1 MLIKLILVAVA
12 VIVIGTIIYLFMNSK
27 AEADPDPREGK
38 PENDL
43 LKAKNF
49 KAVCQYLLECPD
61 FVDHKE
67 GVFLLITDLAT
78 MALKDS
84 TAFGFKECHK
94 AIDISYGETK
104 LKLILSDVA
113 EPATLETSPHKLGN
127 VMVFSGSECVL
138 KTQAEV
144 IASQHGIGYRVWID
158 QEAVTL
164 IKDGS
169 WLDDLEELI
178 RAMMH
183 TDEHNHSGSG
193 MLTGA
198 VLGSAIGME
207 MGGFD
212 D

>member
-12 VIVIGTIIYLFMNSK
+12 LVVVGTIIYFFMNST
-27 AEADPDPREGK
+27 AGADPDPREGK
-38 PENDL
+38 PENEL
-43 LKAKNF
+43 LRAKNF
-49 KAVCQYLLECPD
+49 RSVCQYLLDCPD
-61 FVDHKE
+61 FVDHKQ

-78 MALKDS
+78 MALRDS
-84 TAFGFKECHK
+84 TAFGFKECQK

-113 EPATLETSPHKLGN
+113 EPATPETSHHKLGN

-158 QEAVTL
+158 HEAVTL

-169 WLDDLEELI
+169 WLGDLEELVH
-178 RAMMH
+178 AMMH
-183 TDEHNHSGSG
+183 EDAHNHSGSG

-207 MGGFD
+207 MDGFD

>member
-12 VIVIGTIIYLFMNSK
+12 LVVVGTIIYFFMHSK

-38 PENDL
+38 PDNDL
-43 LKAKNF
+43 LKGKNF
-49 KAVCQYLLECPD
+49 RSVCQYLLDCPD
-61 FVDHKE
+61 FVDHKQ

-78 MALKDS
+78 MALRDS
-84 TAFGFKECHK
+84 TAFGFKKCHK

-113 EPATLETSPHKLGN
+113 EPATPETSHHKLGN

-158 QEAVTL
+158 QEAVTF

-169 WLDDLEELI
+169 WLGDLEELVN
-178 RAMMH
+178 AMMH
-183 TDEHNHSGSG
+183 DDAHNHSGSR

-207 MGGFD
+207 MDGFD

>member
-1 MLIKLILVAVA
+1 M
-12 VIVIGTIIYLFMNSK
+12 
-27 AEADPDPREGK
+27 
-38 PENDL
+38 
-43 LKAKNF
+43 
-49 KAVCQYLLECPD
+49 
-61 FVDHKE
+61 
-67 GVFLLITDLAT
+67 LITDLAT

-94 AIDISYGETK
+94 AIDVSYGETK

-207 MGGFD
+207 MGGLD

>member
-1 MLIKLILVAVA
+1 MLIKLILVAFA

-94 AIDISYGETK
+94 AIDVSYGETK

>member
-1 MLIKLILVAVA
+1 MLIKLILVAFA

-67 GVFLLITDLAT
+67 GVFLLITDRAT

-178 RAMMH
+178 RAMMQ